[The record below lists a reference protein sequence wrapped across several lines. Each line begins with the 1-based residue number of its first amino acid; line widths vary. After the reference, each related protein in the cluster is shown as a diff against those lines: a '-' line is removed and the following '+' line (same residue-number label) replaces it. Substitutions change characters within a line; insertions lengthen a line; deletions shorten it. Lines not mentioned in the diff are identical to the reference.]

1 MSPRHWLRVF
11 REIMTA
17 DHLKVSLVINPQQRI
32 AMRIFFA
39 WNIIVRINVW
49 LSEQQKVFIL
59 MGQVDA
65 SCMPMSTSKSSLTI
79 SLQLHLGIKNFFV
92 VFCLFTLFCSFGLR
106 SFSPPPP
113 SSFSSK
119 LETQNRM
126 KTLLKEFLNF
136 CFCFALFVQ
145 NRRINFRVG
154 GFFCKFL
161 ERNAV
166 VVKMVA

>member
-1 MSPRHWLRVF
+1 MKYHRQNKCLVVRAAKSFYSHGTSGRELHADVDVEVELDNLAAAASWNKKLLRRF
-11 REIMTA
+11 
-17 DHLKVSLVINPQQRI
+17 LLVY
-32 AMRIFFA
+32 
-39 WNIIVRINVW
+39 
-49 LSEQQKVFIL
+49 
-59 MGQVDA
+59 
-65 SCMPMSTSKSSLTI
+65 
-79 SLQLHLGIKNFFV
+79 FV
-92 VFCLFTLFCSFGLR
+92 LLFWPTFVL
-106 SFSPPPP
+106 PPPP

-136 CFCFALFVQ
+136 CFCFAMFVQ
-145 NRRINFRVG
+145 NRRINFRVS